1 MKMLTLSKRDSFVWV
16 VAGLLATALMQDA
29 DACTACMGD
38 STGPIG
44 EAANGAI
51 FVMLGVLALVL
62 GQCGRRHTELVRTQ
76 GLAHRVGLTISPHDG
91 NAIEPQGQR
100 HGSLSG

>member
-1 MKMLTLSKRDSFVWV
+1 MKMLTLSKRYSSVWV
-16 VAGLLATALMQDA
+16 VAGLLATSIVQDA
-29 DACTACMGD
+29 FACTACMGD

-62 GQCGRRHTELVRTQ
+62 GLISLAGYSLVKRANLPMPPHVELVRSI
-76 GLAHRVGLTISPHDG
+76 A
-91 NAIEPQGQR
+91 
-100 HGSLSG
+100 GSNLS

>member
-29 DACTACMGD
+29 DAYTACMGD

-62 GQCGRRHTELVRTQ
+62 GLISLAGYSLVKRANLPIPPHVELVRSIA
-76 GLAHRVGLTISPHDG
+76 GP
-91 NAIEPQGQR
+91 N
-100 HGSLSG
+100 LS

>member
-1 MKMLTLSKRDSFVWV
+1 MNTRTFSKVVSPTWV
-16 VAGLLATALMQDA
+16 IAGLLVAALIQNA
-29 DACTACMGD
+29 PACTACMGD

-62 GQCGRRHTELVRTQ
+62 GLISLAGYSLVKRANLPVPPHVELVRSI
-76 GLAHRVGLTISPHDG
+76 A
-91 NAIEPQGQR
+91 
-100 HGSLSG
+100 GSNLS

>member
-62 GQCGRRHTELVRTQ
+62 GLISLAGYSLVKRANLPSPPHVELVRSIA
-76 GLAHRVGLTISPHDG
+76 GP
-91 NAIEPQGQR
+91 N
-100 HGSLSG
+100 LS